1 MTRTQFRNAVHD
13 VFGVEVDVHE
23 LDPDS
28 WNGNFATIGATTV
41 VTSERGVEQ
50 YHAAIEG
57 AVDAVFADSAKRD
70 QFIGCAPSGA
80 QDDACVRGF
89 IETLGLRAWRRP
101 LEGAEVD
108 RLAAV
113 AANAAT
119 ELGSAVEGARWA
131 TVALFTSPNFLYR
144 PELGAPS
151 AGGSLRLTGY
161 EMASRLAFLVWNSL
175 PDRELLDQ
183 AASGVLD
190 TVEGVRAAATRLLD
204 APAGREA
211 VGAFAEEYLRLDRI
225 GTQAKDTGLFPE
237 YGPALQA
244 AMVRDMRGTWEV
256 LAFEDHASALDLFS
270 TTKVVVN
277 KELAQLYGLDATGL
291 TSSAFEVRSLPAD
304 GQRSGILSKAG
315 FLSQFAN
322 QKEGSPTLRGKFMRD
337 ALMCTPI
344 PPPPGD
350 VDLVLDE
357 PTADKPLTKRQ
368 RLELHRTKPACAG
381 CHQYM
386 DPLGLPLEN
395 FDAIGRYRTTDYG
408 LPIDPSGDFDG
419 VPVADARE
427 LGEVVGASA
436 DVARCLVR
444 KYYSY
449 AAGHEAR
456 DVDGSV
462 LDALAASFEASGYQ
476 LRDLVLD
483 VVTNEAFSSV
493 APQL

>member
-1 MTRTQFRNAVHD
+1 MTRTQFRNAVRD
-13 VFGVEVDVHE
+13 VFDVEIKLE
-23 LDPDS
+23 ALDSDS
-28 WNGNFATIGATTV
+28 WNGNFAVIGAATV

-50 YHAAIEG
+50 YHTAIEE
-57 AVDAVFADSAKRD
+57 AVDAVFANSAKRD
-70 QFIGCAPSGA
+70 EFIGCTPSGA
-80 QDDACVRGF
+80 QDDPCVRGF
-89 IETLGLRAWRRP
+89 LEALGLRAWRRP
-101 LEGAEVD
+101 LETAEVE

-113 AANAAT
+113 ASKAAT
-119 ELGSAVEGARWA
+119 ELESAVEGVRWA

-151 AGGSLRLTGY
+151 ADGSLRLTGY

-175 PDRELLDQ
+175 PDQELLDQ
-183 AASGVLD
+183 AASGGLA

-211 VGAFAEEYLRLDRI
+211 IGAFAEEYMRLDRI
-225 GTQAKDTGLFPE
+225 GTQAKDSELFPE

-256 LAFEDHASALDLFS
+256 LAFDEQTSALDLFS

-277 KELAQLYGLDATGL
+277 TELAQVYGIDTTGL
-291 TSSAFEVRSLPAD
+291 SSSTFEVRSLPAD
-304 GQRSGILSKAG
+304 GPRVGILGKAG

-350 VDLVLDE
+350 VALELPE
-357 PTADKPLTKRQ
+357 PPADKPLTKRQ
-368 RLELHRTKPACAG
+368 RLEAHRTAPACAA
-381 CHQYM
+381 CHSYM
-386 DPLGLPLEN
+386 DPLGLPLET
-395 FDAIGRYRTTDYG
+395 FDAIGRYRTTDHG

-419 VPVADARE
+419 EPVADARE
-427 LGEVVGASA
+427 LGMTVSAS
-436 DVARCLVR
+436 DEVARCLVR

-449 AAGHEAR
+449 AAGHEERA
-456 DVDGSV
+456 VDGRV
-462 LDALAASFEASGYQ
+462 LNTLAASFEASGFN
-476 LRDLVLD
+476 LRELVLD

-493 APQL
+493 APQP

>member
-1 MTRTQFRNAVHD
+1 MTRTQFRNAVRD
-13 VFGVEVDVHE
+13 VFRVEVNLE
-23 LDPDS
+23 ALDADS
-28 WNGNFATIGATTV
+28 WNGNFAVIGAATV

-50 YHAAIEG
+50 YHTAIEG

-70 QFIGCAPSGA
+70 EFVGCTPSGA

-89 IETLGLRAWRRP
+89 IQAKGLRAWRRP
-101 LEGAEVD
+101 LETAEVD

-113 AANAAT
+113 ASKAAT
-119 ELGSAVEGARWA
+119 ELGSAVEGVRWA

-151 AGGSLRLTGY
+151 ADGSLRLTGY

-175 PDRELLDQ
+175 PDEELLEQ
-183 AASGVLD
+183 AASGGLA

-211 VGAFAEEYLRLDRI
+211 IGAFAEEYMRLDRI
-225 GTQAKDTGLFPE
+225 GTQAKDMALFPE
-237 YGPALQA
+237 YGAALQS
-244 AMVRDMRGTWEV
+244 AMVRDMRNTWEV
-256 LAFEDHASALDLFS
+256 LAFDEQASALELFS

-277 KELAQLYGLDATGL
+277 KELAQLYGIDTAGL
-291 TSSAFEVRSLPAD
+291 SSSTFEVRSLPAD
-304 GQRSGILSKAG
+304 GPRVGILGKPG

-350 VDLVLDE
+350 VALELPE
-357 PTADKPLTKRQ
+357 PPADRPLTKRQ
-368 RLELHRTKPACAG
+368 RLEAHRTAPACAA
-381 CHQYM
+381 CHEYM
-386 DPLGLPLEN
+386 DPLGLPLET
-395 FDAIGRYRTTDYG
+395 FDAIGRYRTTDHG

-419 VPVADARE
+419 APVADARA
-427 LGEVVGASA
+427 LGMTVSAS
-436 DVARCLVR
+436 DEVARCLVR

-449 AAGHEAR
+449 AAGHEERA
-456 DVDGSV
+456 VDGRV
-462 LDALAASFEASGYQ
+462 LNTLATSFEASGFK
-476 LRDLVLD
+476 LRELVLD
-483 VVTNEAFSSV
+483 VVTSEAFSSV
-493 APQL
+493 APQP

>member
-1 MTRTQFRNAVHD
+1 MTRTQFRNAVRD
-13 VFGVEVDVHE
+13 VFGVEVNLNE

-50 YHAAIEG
+50 YHAAIEN
-57 AVDAVFADSAKRD
+57 AVDAVFANSAKRD
-70 QFIGCAPSGA
+70 QFIGCTPSGA

-89 IETLGLRAWRRP
+89 LQAQGLRAWRRP
-101 LEGAEVD
+101 LETAEVD

-151 AGGSLRLTGY
+151 ADGSLRLTGY
-161 EMASRLAFLVWNSL
+161 EMASRLAFLLWNSL
-175 PDRELLDQ
+175 PDEELLEQ
-183 AASGVLD
+183 AASGTLD

-211 VGAFAEEYLRLDRI
+211 IGAFAEEYMRLDRV

-244 AMVRDMRGTWEV
+244 AMVRDMRDTWEV
-256 LAFEDHASALDLFS
+256 LAFEDQASALDLFS

-277 KELAQLYGLDATGL
+277 TELAQLYGLDTTGL
-291 TSSAFEVRSLPAD
+291 SSSTFEVRSLPAD
-304 GQRSGILSKAG
+304 GPRVGILGKAG

-322 QKEGSPTLRGKFMRD
+322 QKEGSPTLRGKFMRE
-337 ALMCTPI
+337 ALMCTLV

-350 VDLVLDE
+350 VALELPE
-357 PTADKPLTKRQ
+357 PPADRPLTKRQ
-368 RLELHRTKPACAG
+368 RLEVHRTNPACAG
-381 CHQYM
+381 CHGFM
-386 DPLGLPLEN
+386 DPLGLPLET
-395 FDAIGRYRTTDYG
+395 FDAIGRYRTTDHG
-408 LPIDPSGDFDG
+408 LPIDPSGDFNG
-419 VPVADARE
+419 EPVADARE
-427 LGEVVGASA
+427 LGMTVSAS
-436 DVARCLVR
+436 DKVARCLVR
-444 KYYSY
+444 KYYAY
-449 AAGHEAR
+449 AAGHEER

-462 LDALAASFEASGYQ
+462 LAALADSFEASGFK

-493 APQL
+493 APQP